1 MSSSSSSLDAVSR
14 WSNERVIAAK
24 KRHGE
29 KGAAR
34 AKAIVWTLIFLSMIY
49 VGAKVIPV
57 LVTEYQFEDSIQ
69 EIARFASA
77 TRKSNEQI
85 KQAVFDEA
93 QKEDLPVTSD
103 AIKVEG
109 SAGNVKINVEYSV
122 IVDLKVYQ
130 WTLLFHP
137 ATSNKAVY

>member
-1 MSSSSSSLDAVSR
+1 LDAVSR
-14 WSNERVIAAK
+14 WSREGATAAK

-34 AKAIVWTLIFLSMIY
+34 AKAIIWTLIFLSMIY
-49 VGAKVIPV
+49 VGIKVIPV

-93 QKEDLPVTSD
+93 QKEDLPVTND

-109 SAGNVKINVEYSV
+109 SAGNVRINVEYSV